1 MELKAIY
8 KKKPD
13 CQSCI
18 DHLGWFGVADCP
30 TCIKMHTEE
39 VDILTVAV
47 DKAVIVTKSGELKAV
62 SLGELTIQKKE
73 SL

>member
-18 DHLGWFGVADCP
+18 DLGLFDAPDCI
-30 TCIKMHTEE
+30 TCIKMSTEE
-39 VDILTVAV
+39 VDILTFTG
-47 DKAVIVTKSGELKAV
+47 DKAVIAKKSGELRAV
-62 SLGELTIQKKE
+62 SLSELTIQKKE